1 MTKQFHEL
9 FEQFNI
15 TNGFMYQMKDEK
27 FKNSIMKNDV
37 KNINTFYGL
46 RWFFCEVLNLNNNVI
61 LLLDS
66 NEIFIYELQNWLC
79 TIFNH
84 NNHFIHV
91 IVYNRILKHKS

>member
-1 MTKQFHEL
+1 MINFSLYVIKLNILTKQFHEL

-46 RWFFCEVLNLNNNVI
+46 R
-61 LLLDS
+61 
-66 NEIFIYELQNWLC
+66 
-79 TIFNH
+79 
-84 NNHFIHV
+84 
-91 IVYNRILKHKS
+91 